1 MTFEEIF
8 KSAAIF
14 HKTQEFEEMNI
25 DLIES
30 TSEEIKAAVIEMVER
45 LEGTW
50 QTTDEDEILQRKFW
64 DLFPAESSTTEL
76 FPWE

>member
-1 MTFEEIF
+1 
-8 KSAAIF
+8 
-14 HKTQEFEEMNI
+14 MNI

-64 DLFPAESSTTEL
+64 DLLPAESSTTDFSHGSEIRSRMGADFL
-76 FPWE
+76 RQAKKYSS